1 MKHTKI
7 MINANS
13 NKEANEVMT
22 VEKANELL
30 KEKRQFLLNNANAE
44 DNIKKSAEVNVRK
57 AERGYL
63 EALKK
68 VALPTTQVIF
78 WDLTNE
84 TEEQVT
90 ITKRQSEIIIATSDY
105 SLSVAKTNI
114 ELGKGLITNDKF
126 EKVPL
131 YVTNADLFY
140 DADITLKDLNGN
152 IVKKGTPNVYVPVD
166 SANGYWQW
174 ATYHEYNLNAIVKE
188 EKQLVIENVQV
199 KRFDSLQEFAQYR
212 GGVNNV
218 LSRGFNGLEKA
229 GNAALATQHEFYTK
243 VFQKAVELKANISV
257 VTKYYNFGKTIKP
270 KVWNSA
276 VLGIVE
282 ENFIEYDL
290 EIGDEIIE
298 TLQNMDFTEK
308 TIKNR
313 YLIDAITRF
322 ANYKPQGKEKMI
334 GIAETISTIK
344 SLSSESVRIIN
355 MVTSDHINVIYTELF
370 TQYLNGKGL
379 LNKEQAA

>member
-1 MKHTKI
+1 

-30 KEKRQFLLNNANAE
+30 KEKRQFLSNNADAE

-68 VALPTTQVIF
+68 VELPTTQVIF

-105 SLSVAKTNI
+105 SMSVAKTNI
-114 ELGKGLITNDKF
+114 ELGEGLITNDNF

-131 YVTNADLFY
+131 YVTDADLFY

-152 IVKKGTPNVYVPVD
+152 IVEKGTPNVYVPVD

-212 GGVNNV
+212 GVNNV

-290 EIGDEIIE
+290 EIGDEIVE

>member
-1 MKHTKI
+1 MR
-7 MINANS
+7 NLDS
-13 NKEANEVMT
+13 VKEANEVMT

-30 KEKRQFLLNNANAE
+30 KEKRQFLSNNADAE

-68 VALPTTQVIF
+68 VELPTTQVIF

-105 SLSVAKTNI
+105 SMSVAKTNI

-131 YVTNADLFY
+131 YVTDANLFY

-212 GGVNNV
+212 GVNNV

-298 TLQNMDFTEK
+298 TLQNMDFTDK

-370 TQYLNGKGL
+370 TQYLDGKGL

>member
-1 MKHTKI
+1 

-30 KEKRQFLLNNANAE
+30 KEKRQFLSNNADAE

-68 VALPTTQVIF
+68 VELPTTQVIF

-212 GGVNNV
+212 GVNNV

>member
-1 MKHTKI
+1 MR
-7 MINANS
+7 NLDS
-13 NKEANEVMT
+13 VKEANEVMT

-30 KEKRQFLLNNANAE
+30 KEKRQFLLNNADAE

-68 VALPTTQVIF
+68 VELPTTQVIF

-105 SLSVAKTNI
+105 SMSVAKTNI

-131 YVTNADLFY
+131 YVTDANLFY

-188 EKQLVIENVQV
+188 EQQLVIENVQV

-212 GGVNNV
+212 GVNNV

-290 EIGDEIIE
+290 EIGDEIVE

>member
-1 MKHTKI
+1 MR
-7 MINANS
+7 NLDS
-13 NKEANEVMT
+13 VKEANEVMT

-68 VALPTTQVIF
+68 VELPTTQVIF

-105 SLSVAKTNI
+105 SMSVAKTNI
-114 ELGKGLITNDKF
+114 ELGKGLIANDKF

-131 YVTNADLFY
+131 YVTDADLFY

-152 IVKKGTPNVYVPVD
+152 IVEKGTPNVYVPVD

-212 GGVNNV
+212 GVNNV

-298 TLQNMDFTEK
+298 TLQNMDFTDK

>member
-1 MKHTKI
+1 MR
-7 MINANS
+7 NLDS
-13 NKEANEVMT
+13 VKEANEVMT

-30 KEKRQFLLNNANAE
+30 KEKRQFLSNNADAE

-105 SLSVAKTNI
+105 SMSVAKTNI
-114 ELGKGLITNDKF
+114 ELGKGLIANDKF

-131 YVTNADLFY
+131 YVTDADLFY

-152 IVKKGTPNVYVPVD
+152 IVEKGTPNVYVPVD

-212 GGVNNV
+212 GVNNV

>member
-1 MKHTKI
+1 MR
-7 MINANS
+7 NLDS
-13 NKEANEVMT
+13 VKEANEVMT

-30 KEKRQFLLNNANAE
+30 KEKRQFLLNNADAE

-68 VALPTTQVIF
+68 VVLPTTQVIF

-105 SLSVAKTNI
+105 SMSVAKTNI
-114 ELGKGLITNDKF
+114 ELGKGLIANDKF

-131 YVTNADLFY
+131 YVTDANLFY

-188 EKQLVIENVQV
+188 EQQLVIENVQV

-212 GGVNNV
+212 GVNNV

>member
-1 MKHTKI
+1 MR
-7 MINANS
+7 NLDS
-13 NKEANEVMT
+13 VKEANEVMT

-30 KEKRQFLLNNANAE
+30 KEKRQFLSNNADAE

-68 VALPTTQVIF
+68 VELPTTQVIF

-105 SLSVAKTNI
+105 SMSVAKTNI
-114 ELGKGLITNDKF
+114 ELGKGLIANDKF

-131 YVTNADLFY
+131 YVTDADLFY

-212 GGVNNV
+212 GVNNV

-290 EIGDEIIE
+290 EIGDEIVE
-298 TLQNMDFTEK
+298 NLQNMDFTEK

>member
-1 MKHTKI
+1 MR
-7 MINANS
+7 NLDS
-13 NKEANEVMT
+13 VKEANEVMT

-30 KEKRQFLLNNANAE
+30 KEKRQFLSNNADAE

-68 VALPTTQVIF
+68 VELPTTQVIF

-105 SLSVAKTNI
+105 SMSVAKTNI
-114 ELGKGLITNDKF
+114 ELGKGLIANDKF

-131 YVTNADLFY
+131 YVTDADLFY

-188 EKQLVIENVQV
+188 EQQLVIENVQV

-212 GGVNNV
+212 GVNNV

-370 TQYLNGKGL
+370 TQYLDGKGL

>member
-1 MKHTKI
+1 MR
-7 MINANS
+7 NLDS
-13 NKEANEVMT
+13 VKEANEVMT

-30 KEKRQFLLNNANAE
+30 KEKRQFLSNNADAE

-68 VALPTTQVIF
+68 VELPTTQVIF

-105 SLSVAKTNI
+105 SMSVAKTNI
-114 ELGKGLITNDKF
+114 ELGKGLIANDKF

-131 YVTNADLFY
+131 YVTDADLFY

-212 GGVNNV
+212 GVNNV

-290 EIGDEIIE
+290 EIGDEIVE

-313 YLIDAITRF
+313 YLIDAITRL

>member
-1 MKHTKI
+1 

-30 KEKRQFLLNNANAE
+30 KEKRQFLSNNADAE

-68 VALPTTQVIF
+68 VELPTTQVIF

-105 SLSVAKTNI
+105 SMSVAKTNI
-114 ELGKGLITNDKF
+114 ELGKGLIANDKF

-212 GGVNNV
+212 GVNNV

-322 ANYKPQGKEKMI
+322 ANYKPQGKEKTI
-334 GIAETISTIK
+334 GIAETISAIK
-344 SLSSESVRIIN
+344 SLSSESVKIIN

>member
-1 MKHTKI
+1 

-68 VALPTTQVIF
+68 VELPTTRVIF

-105 SLSVAKTNI
+105 SMSVAKTNI
-114 ELGKGLITNDKF
+114 ELGKGLIANDKF

-152 IVKKGTPNVYVPVD
+152 MVEKGTPNVYVPVD

-188 EKQLVIENVQV
+188 EKQLVIENVQI

-212 GGVNNV
+212 GVNNV

-290 EIGDEIIE
+290 EIGDEIVE

-370 TQYLNGKGL
+370 TQYLDGKGL